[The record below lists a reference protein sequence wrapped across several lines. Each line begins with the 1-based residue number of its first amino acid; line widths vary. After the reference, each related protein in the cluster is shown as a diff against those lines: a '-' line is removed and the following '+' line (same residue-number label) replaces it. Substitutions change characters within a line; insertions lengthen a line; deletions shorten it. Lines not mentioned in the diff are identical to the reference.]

1 MVFRSIFKY
10 ISSIKHSS
18 KGFLVIFLLLQ
29 IIPSKSFATTSRNL
43 TIFTEPNM
51 MLAMTEIAR
60 IYARNSNAVISV
72 YFNSSYELIS
82 AIDLGEPADLFIS
95 AHRDSIKNLRQ
106 KGLVD
111 VYNVEY
117 FARDQLALVANIHN
131 NKLTDADELVTIED
145 YLNYLNANR
154 STLITDYEGNS
165 SGTFSVNYIKNLNLD
180 QIKLFKKIAE
190 DKSSITDLIK
200 SDSTQYGLL
209 FASQAKND
217 KDFKILAMTDRKD
230 IFYQALVIAGNNM
243 EIAREFL
250 RFLKSNQAKEI
261 LRKNGFI
268 AN

>member
-1 MVFRSIFKY
+1 MPNK
-10 ISSIKHSS
+10 
-18 KGFLVIFLLLQ
+18 LLASQ
-29 IIPSKSFATTSRNL
+29 SRNL
-43 TIFTEPNM
+43 TIFAEPNM
-51 MLAMTEIAR
+51 MVAMTELAR
-60 IYARNSNAVISV
+60 IYSKNSNAIISV

-117 FARDQLALVANIHN
+117 FARDQIALVANSS
-131 NKLTDADELVTIED
+131 NKKISEIEELSTIED
-145 YLNYLNANR
+145 YLKYLNNNR

-165 SGTFSVNYIKNLNLD
+165 SGIFSINYIKNLNLD
-180 QIKLFKKIAE
+180 QIRLFKKIAE
-190 DKSSITDLIK
+190 DKSSINNLIK
-200 SDSTQYGLL
+200 SDSSQYGLL
-209 FASQAKND
+209 FASQAKSD

-250 RFLKSNQAKEI
+250 RFLKSKQAREVLK
-261 LRKNGFI
+261 KNGFI
-268 AN
+268 IV